1 MFIGPPNSGKSAR
14 AECLMQ
20 DLASSQIAYIAT
32 LPQLDASQARI
43 ERHQARRGMEWKTW
57 EMVDTGDESLRLIEA
72 AMQLHR
78 HVLLDGVSILV
89 WRISVSAIDGEFDL
103 LGATH
108 FLHNL
113 TTLLATSNADWIV
126 VDSDYPY
133 IHLGSDDPFN
143 QLMREF
149 HSKWIVLCNSVSV

>member
-1 MFIGPPNSGKSAR
+1 
-14 AECLMQ
+14 MQ

-43 ERHQARRGMEWKTW
+43 ERHQARRSTEWRTW
-57 EMVDTGDESLRLIEA
+57 EMVDAGDECLRLIKA
-72 AMQLHR
+72 ALQLHR

-89 WRISVSAIDGEFDL
+89 WRISVSSIDGEFDL
-103 LGATH
+103 LCATR
-108 FLHNL
+108 FLHKL
-113 TTLLATSNADWIV
+113 TALLATSKSDWVV

-143 QLMREF
+143 QLMREY
-149 HSKWIVLCNSVSV
+149 HTKWILLCDSVVR